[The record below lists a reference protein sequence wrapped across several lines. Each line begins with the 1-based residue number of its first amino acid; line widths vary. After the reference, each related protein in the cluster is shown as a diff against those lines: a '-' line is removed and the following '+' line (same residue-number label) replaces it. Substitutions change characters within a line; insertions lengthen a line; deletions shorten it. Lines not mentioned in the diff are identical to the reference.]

1 MICQSLLKLNQI
13 FMNYLWIADL
23 CIFWITVRSAETR
36 QKIAQNQPIESISV
50 TEMTTRV
57 EFWLTENRQVS
68 DQNRQKIS

>member
-1 MICQSLLKLNQI
+1 MGTFASAHLGHVYNGGKNG
-13 FMNYLWIADL
+13 
-23 CIFWITVRSAETR
+23 TVRSAETR
-36 QKIAQNQPIESISV
+36 QKIGQNQPIESISL